1 MAIFHSRNCALLRV
15 FMLVGILQL
24 SFAGIALGE
33 PFDVRE
39 ATIDGIHNAI
49 FTRLTTCR
57 EVVSSYMARI
67 EAFNPTINAIIG
79 LNSDA
84 LAIADEL
91 DNQLAL
97 GNSTGL
103 LFCIPILLKD
113 NYDATPMNT
122 TGACLD
128 MAGNKPTVDAPT
140 VRAFKD
146 AGAIILG
153 KANLHELALEG
164 LSVSSLGGQTI
175 NPYDHT
181 RTPGGSSG
189 GTGAAIAANFA
200 VFGTGTDTVNS
211 LRSPAASN
219 SLFSFRPT
227 RGLLSRAGVVPISTT
242 QDTVGAIGRSP
253 KDLAVALTVM
263 SSVGYDPADNVT
275 ALIPPEVMGKDYTV
289 AVRGGSLGGV
299 RLGLIQGFFN
309 HTASNETTPVNEA
322 MAKMITLLKGAGA
335 TIVNVTESIYNAAA
349 ISAAL
354 DVQAYEYR
362 ETLNAYLAG
371 PNLTGTRPASFGDI
385 YSSGKFVV
393 IRSQYNFINSS
404 ARSSTGNSTY
414 FVAQRGI
421 TNLTAAVH
429 ATFQKHQLDALIYP
443 EQKNLVVK
451 IGAPSQSGRNGIL
464 AALTGCPVTVVP
476 AGFSPPSDD
485 APIGVPIGME
495 IFGLPWTE
503 DKLLNIAQHV
513 SELAPIRRMPVFANG
528 TGEVTASYEEVPI
541 ITPNR
546 GNILAAY
553 PVGKLS
559 TP

>member
-1 MAIFHSRNCALLRV
+1 MRLLV
-15 FMLVGILQL
+15 AILQL
-24 SFAGIALGE
+24 VLAVSASSE

-39 ATIDGIHNAI
+39 ATIDGIHNALY
-49 FTRLTTCR
+49 TRLTTCR
-57 EVVSSYMARI
+57 EVVSSYIARI
-67 EAFNPTINAIIG
+67 EALNPTINAIIG
-79 LNSDA
+79 LNPDA
-84 LAIADEL
+84 LSLADEL
-91 DNQLAL
+91 DSRLAS
-97 GNSTGL
+97 GNATGL
-103 LFCIPILLKD
+103 LFCVPILLKD

-128 MAGNKPTVDAPT
+128 MAGNKPTVDAPS
-140 VRAFKD
+140 VKAFKD
-146 AGAIILG
+146 SGAIILG
-153 KANLHELALEG
+153 KTNLHELALEG

-227 RGLLSRAGVVPISTT
+227 RGLLSRAGVVPISST
-242 QDTVGAIGRSP
+242 QDTIGAIGRSP
-253 KDLAVALTVM
+253 KDLAVALTVL
-263 SSVGYDPADNVT
+263 SSMGFDPADNVT
-275 ALIPPEVMGKDYTV
+275 ALVPPEVAGKDYTV
-289 AVRGGSLGGV
+289 SVRGGSLKGL

-309 HTASNETTPVNEA
+309 HTATNETTPVNEA
-322 MAKMITLLKGAGA
+322 MANMVSLLQGAGA
-335 TIVNVTESIYNAAA
+335 KVINITESIYNATA

-362 ETLNAYLAG
+362 ETLDAYLAG

-393 IRSQYNFINSS
+393 IPSQYNFINSS

-421 TNLTAAVH
+421 TNLTAAVR
-429 ATFQKHQLDALIYP
+429 ATFQRHGLDALIYP

-464 AALTGCPVTVVP
+464 AALTGCPVVVVP
-476 AGFSPPSDD
+476 AGFSPPSDV
-485 APIGVPIGME
+485 APIGVPVGME

-513 SELAPIRRMPVFANG
+513 SEMAPIRRMPAFANR
-528 TGEVTASYEEVPI
+528 TVEVAAVYEEVPTV
-541 ITPNR
+541 TPDR
-546 GNILAAY
+546 GNIPAAY
-553 PVGKLS
+553 PVGRLS
-559 TP
+559 PS

>member
-1 MAIFHSRNCALLRV
+1 MRLLG
-15 FMLVGILQL
+15 GILHVALAL
-24 SFAGIALGE
+24 STTSEA
-33 PFDVRE
+33 FDVRE
-39 ATIDGIHNAI
+39 ATIDGIHNALY
-49 FTRLTTCR
+49 TRLTTCR
-57 EVVSSYMARI
+57 EVVSAYIARI
-67 EAFNPTINAIIG
+67 EQLNPTINAIIG
-79 LNSDA
+79 LNPDA
-84 LAIADEL
+84 LSLADEL
-91 DNQLAL
+91 DSRLAS
-97 GNSTGL
+97 GNATGL

-128 MAGNKPTVDAPT
+128 MAGNKPTVDAPS
-140 VRAFKD
+140 VKAFKD

-153 KANLHELALEG
+153 KTNLHELALEG
-164 LSVSSLGGQTI
+164 LSVSSYGGQTI

-189 GTGAAIAANFA
+189 GTGAVIAANFA

-227 RGLLSRAGVVPISTT
+227 RGLLSRAGVVPISVT

-253 KDLAVALTVM
+253 KDLAAALTVM
-263 SSVGYDPADNVT
+263 STMGYDPADNVT
-275 ALIPPEVMGKDYTV
+275 ALIPPELVGKDYTV
-289 AVRGGSLGGV
+289 AVRGGSLKGV

-309 HTASNETTPVNEA
+309 HTTTNETTPVNEA
-322 MAKMITLLKGAGA
+322 VTNMVSVLQGAGVK
-335 TIVNVTESIYNAAA
+335 IINITESIYNATA

-362 ETLNAYLAG
+362 ETLNAYLAS

-393 IRSQYNFINSS
+393 IPSQYNFINSS

-421 TNLTAAVH
+421 TNLTAAVR
-429 ATFQKHQLDALIYP
+429 ATFQRHQLDALIYP

-451 IGAPSQSGRNGIL
+451 LGAPSQSGRNGIL
-464 AALTGCPVTVVP
+464 AALTGCPVVVVP

-485 APIGVPIGME
+485 APVGIPIGME
-495 IFGLPWTE
+495 IFGLPWSE

-513 SELAPIRRMPVFANG
+513 SEIAPIRRMPTFANA
-528 TGEVTASYEEVPI
+528 TVEVTAAYEEVPT

-546 GNILAAY
+546 GNIPAAY

-559 TP
+559 SS